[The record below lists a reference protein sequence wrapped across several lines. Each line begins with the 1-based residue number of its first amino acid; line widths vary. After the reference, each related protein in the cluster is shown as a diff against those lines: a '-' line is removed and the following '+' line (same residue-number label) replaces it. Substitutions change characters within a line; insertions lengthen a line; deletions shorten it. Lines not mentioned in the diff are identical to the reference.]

1 MIAPSVDVG
10 RPTRMGTRVRLTAI
24 TSDDAPRIHRW
35 KNDEEL
41 QLMSSESFVPESFD
55 RTEARIAR
63 WIASDPNDIIH
74 FAIRL
79 VEAESLI
86 GFCHLAQIDR
96 DNQSCKVGI
105 VLGER
110 NLWNQGLGAEV
121 LRLLVASAFEQDL
134 TRVAAEV
141 YASNARS
148 IRMLERVG
156 FEREG
161 IRRHSVRRGAG
172 WDSELLYA
180 KLAPTRAAQ

>member
-1 MIAPSVDVG
+1 MIAPSIDAG
-10 RPTRMGTRVRLTAI
+10 RSPQGGPRVRLAAVTF
-24 TSDDAPRIHRW
+24 DDAHIIHYW

-41 QLMSSESFVPESFD
+41 QLMSSDSFVPESFD
-55 RTEARIAR
+55 RTEARVAR
-63 WIASDPNDIIH
+63 WIASNPDEIIH
-74 FAIRL
+74 FAIRPYD
-79 VEAESLI
+79 AEDMI

-110 NLWNQGLGAEV
+110 RLWGKGLGAEA
-121 LRLLVASAFEQDL
+121 LSLLVANAFEQQL
-134 TRVAAEV
+134 TRVGAEV

-161 IRRHSVRRGAG
+161 ARRHSVRRGGG

-180 KLAPTRAAQ
+180 RLAPERSR